1 MKNYQSQHEPIFFT
15 VPSGDLKR
23 PRRLHKGGGGGDGG
37 AAARAAAEKARV
49 AEGIQAINEV
59 FGNVKANPNAIDKAA
74 FTKSERVA
82 VAPTA
87 NAFGGYNSMGTMGI
101 GGNNYRT
108 VTTFDQAGYDAA
120 VAAEQARVDK
130 LNSTAQQREQ
140 LYGTVAEDAKKKALQ
155 DIEKERLIAERE
167 LNFTLARNGLSG
179 GSRDVDANK
188 DVLDTAQQ
196 GILKASEIGL
206 ATANDARSNDERTR
220 VNLINS
226 IQSGL
231 DSGSAIQSAY
241 TGMAN
246 NANLARDNARAASLA
261 GFFDTLRANQN
272 AAQYQQAVNSV
283 IPQTQI
289 NKTPYSTSV
298 SPSSKNSGNG
308 SITSA

>member
-1 MKNYQSQHEPIFFT
+1 MYEMKNYQSQHEPIFFT
-15 VPSGDLKR
+15 VPSGDTKR
-23 PRRLHKGGGGGDGG
+23 PRTLHKGGGGGDGG
-37 AAARAAAEKARV
+37 AAARAAAEKERV
-49 AEGIQAINEV
+49 AAGIQAINEV
-59 FGNVKANPNAIDKAA
+59 FGNTKATPNAIDKAA
-74 FTKSERVA
+74 
-82 VAPTA
+82 
-87 NAFGGYNSMGTMGI
+87 Y
-101 GGNNYRT
+101 
-108 VTTFDQAGYDAA
+108 TTQAGYDAA

-130 LNSTAQQREQ
+130 LNSAAQQREQ
-140 LYGTVAEDAKKKALQ
+140 LYSTVAEDAKKKALL
-155 DIEKERLIAERE
+155 DIERERAITERE
-167 LNFTLARNGLSG
+167 LNFALARNGLSG

-246 NANLARDNARAASLA
+246 NANLARDNASAASLN

-283 IPQTQI
+283 IPQVK
-289 NKTPYSTSV
+289 NKTAYGAP
-298 SPSSKNSGNG
+298 SPARGGANG
-308 SITSA
+308 LSQEFE